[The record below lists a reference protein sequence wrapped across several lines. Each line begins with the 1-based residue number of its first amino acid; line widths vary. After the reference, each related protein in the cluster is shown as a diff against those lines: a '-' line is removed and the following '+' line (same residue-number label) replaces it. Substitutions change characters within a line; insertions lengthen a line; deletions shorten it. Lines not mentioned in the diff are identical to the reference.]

1 MGLVLLCDGD
11 EIGGSVYLPYQFL
24 LLTFGRKS
32 RGYMYTPIGSHDEDV
47 RVYSEVFSVSA
58 PDV

>member
-1 MGLVLLCDGD
+1 MLLCDGD